1 MKTEDLDYEQIEIDK
16 LKTNDLVNEQVL
28 DSAIE
33 IKRNQLSTEKL
44 DMSFGEIISMYQR
57 DEIIINPEY

>member
-57 DEIIINPEY
+57 DEIINPEY